1 VYGTVTMSSYETAAD
16 FGTLYDAVPA
26 YAARADVAF
35 YVAEA
40 TRVARESRATV
51 LELGCG
57 TGRVLLPLAR
67 AGHDVTGIDASAAM
81 LARCRAKLARE
92 PASVPRPSR
101 ALRRRRPRL
110 YAATVAGA
118 KRRYYG

>member
-1 VYGTVTMSSYETAAD
+1 MSSYETAAD

-67 AGHDVTGIDASAAM
+67 AGHDVSGIDASAAM
-81 LARCRAKLARE
+81 LARWRAKLARVSGYMRDRV
-92 PASVPRPSR
+92 AADAGGGN
-101 ALRRRRPRL
+101 AL
-110 YAATVAGA
+110 ATD
-118 KRRYYG
+118 